1 MIKLFG
7 RKRGKKPVV
16 GKMLGC
22 FRRVLGRVIQ
32 NVNQELLDFTE
43 RKTMLALKTALK
55 LFQRSGESIRRLG
68 LGERRVV
75 SRHCACGAQA
85 GRQLM
90 AGCNTLPCGGCSSC
104 LPSLPVCGALGGLE
118 RAAREASG
126 EEDSLCAPL
135 VWCNLPA
142 GPLAASLHPCG
153 HDAPGADVTEPSSS
167 LPAVS
172 PHAGAILR
180 YGDMVWLSYLRP
192 IGIGSIQ

>member
-7 RKRGKKPVV
+7 RRKGKKPVV
-16 GKMLGC
+16 AKMLGC

-43 RKTMLALKTALK
+43 RKTVLALKTALK
-55 LFQRSGESIRRLG
+55 LFQRRGESICRLG
-68 LGERRVV
+68 LGRGEWSAGTVL
-75 SRHCACGAQA
+75 A
-85 GRQLM
+85 GRRLGGSSWQAVTPSL
-90 AGCNTLPCGGCSSC
+90 AGGCSSC

-135 VWCNLPA
+135 GWCNLPA
-142 GPLAASLHPCG
+142 GPPAASLHPCG

-172 PHAGAILR
+172 LHAGAILR
-180 YGDMVWLSYLRP
+180 YGDMV
-192 IGIGSIQ
+192 